1 MTVVAYVDASALVKL
16 VVPEAQSGEML
27 RWYVEVD
34 RVITSRI
41 GVIETRRAA
50 ARFRHDAEG
59 LRSLLASVEV
69 FELDARIADRAV
81 AVAPTLLRSLDAIHI
96 STALEL
102 GPTLDAF
109 VTYDD
114 RLAAAARAAGL
125 PVVRPAA

>member
-1 MTVVAYVDASALVKL
+1 MTLVAYADASALVKL
-16 VVPEAQSGEML
+16 VVPEAESREML

-41 GVIETRRAA
+41 GVVETRRAA
-50 ARFRHDAEG
+50 ARFRHDADG

-69 FELDARIADRAV
+69 FELDARVADRAV
-81 AVAPTLLRSLDAIHI
+81 AVAPALLRSLDAIHI
-96 STALEL
+96 ATALEL
-102 GPTLDAF
+102 GASLDAF

-114 RLAAAARAAGL
+114 RLATAARDAGL

>member
-1 MTVVAYVDASALVKL
+1 MTVVAYADASALVKL
-16 VVPEAQSGEML
+16 VVPEAESREML

-41 GVIETRRAA
+41 GVVETRRTA
-50 ARFRHDAEG
+50 ARVRHDAES
-59 LRSLLASVEV
+59 LRSLLGSVEV
-69 FELDARIADRAV
+69 FELDARVADRAV

-96 STALEL
+96 ATALEL

-114 RLAAAARAAGL
+114 RLATAAREAGL
-125 PVVRPAA
+125 PVVRPA

>member
-16 VVPEAQSGEML
+16 VVPEAESREML

-34 RVITSRI
+34 RVVTSRI

-50 ARFRHDAEG
+50 ARFRHDADG

-69 FELDARIADRAV
+69 VELDARVADRAV
-81 AVAPTLLRSLDAIHI
+81 AVAPTLLRSLDAVHVA
-96 STALEL
+96 TALEL

-109 VTYDD
+109 VTYDE
-114 RLAAAARAAGL
+114 RLAAAAREAGL